1 MKIQIAPSI
10 LAADFSKLGD
20 EIRAVEN
27 AGADLIHWDV
37 MDGHYNPNLT
47 FGAPV
52 IAALRNVTKLPFDA
66 HLMVT
71 NPDKIIADIAKAGCQ
86 MISVHCEVCDPK
98 VTLPAIQKLGAKAGI
113 VVDADTPVEKVFPAL
128 PLADFVLVMTVQTG
142 YAGQKMRPECL
153 TKMKVVRDKLKELN
167 RNIPIQADGGV
178 GPANVKEF
186 IDSGATI
193 LVAGNAVFKSGDYSK
208 AIQQLKTN

>member
-1 MKIQIAPSI
+1 MIQIAPSI

-20 EIRAVEN
+20 EIRAVDK

-52 IAALRNVTKLPFDA
+52 IAALRSATTLPFDA

-71 NPDKIIADIAKAGCQ
+71 NPDQIIADIAKAGCQ
-86 MISVHCEVCDPK
+86 MISVHVETCDPK
-98 VTLPAIQKLGAKAGI
+98 ITLPAIQKLGAKAGI
-113 VVDADTPVEKVFPAL
+113 VLDADTPVENIFPAL

-153 TKMKVVRDKLKELN
+153 TKMKMVRDKLKELK
-167 RNIPIQADGGV
+167 RDIPIQADGGV
-178 GPANVKEF
+178 GPANVQEF
-186 IDSGATI
+186 IAAGATI
-193 LVAGNAVFKSGDYSK
+193 LVAGNSIFKSKDYQK
-208 AIQQLKTN
+208 AIADLKIL